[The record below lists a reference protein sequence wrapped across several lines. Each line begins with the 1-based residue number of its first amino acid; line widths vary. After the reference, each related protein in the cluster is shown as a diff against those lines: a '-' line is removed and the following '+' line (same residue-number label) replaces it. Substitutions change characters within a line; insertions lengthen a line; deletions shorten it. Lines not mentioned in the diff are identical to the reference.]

1 MDDRLTEIVTKQKEI
16 MARFFDADTMT
27 LEQKEVKAQELLLA
41 IMAEIGEV
49 LNGQHDGENVESGKK
64 GSGGAIRWKS
74 WKTNVQPPDLNYVK
88 SEVTDI
94 LFFTLELL
102 ILFGADANE
111 IFERY
116 MAKHKVNI
124 KRYDNGY

>member
-1 MDDRLTEIVTKQKEI
+1 MDDRLAEIVAKQKEI
-16 MARFFDADTMT
+16 MARFFNTDTMT

-49 LNGQHDGENVESGKK
+49 LNGSNDGENVESSKK
-64 GSGGAIRWKS
+64 GNGAIRWKS
-74 WKTNVQPPDLNYVK
+74 WKTDVQPPDLNYVK
-88 SEVTDI
+88 SEVMDI

-111 IFERY
+111 IYERY

-124 KRYDNGY
+124 KRYDSGY